1 MEPHHQVHHRSIII
15 IIIIIRWRSQSVR
28 PARKCLMGREGSQW
42 DVGNRFLL
50 LPRLLKLATKFDG
63 FLMWVVSFP
72 LKMWNMYVV
81 MNRDVVLGFLLASA
95 STLNPRLGVVA
106 FVLLWMFLNGK
117 FSCALFFIVSSIFF
131 KFSLITQH
139 ITDTVIQNIGVV
151 WGSLPGEPDQDS
163 NERIILRNGDS
174 LKRSLHSRLLY
185 AGPLRV

>member
-95 STLNPRLGVVA
+95 STLNPRLGVVVN
-106 FVLLWMFLNGK
+106 VLEWKIFMCSFFCCFLY
-117 FSCALFFIVSSIFF
+117 FFQVFINYSTYHGYSNTEHWCC
-131 KFSLITQH
+131 L
-139 ITDTVIQNIGVV
+139 GVLTRRT
-151 WGSLPGEPDQDS
+151 W
-163 NERIILRNGDS
+163 
-174 LKRSLHSRLLY
+174 SRLQWENNFKKWRF
-185 AGPLRV
+185 P